1 MTNIWQKL
9 QADFATPLVD
19 PVAAAAKVIVPLLA
33 D

>member
-1 MTNIWQKL
+1 L

-19 PVAAAAKVIVPLLA
+19 PVAAAAKIIAPLLA